1 MKKSDLVWVLL
12 LLGFTSLVLVESTR
26 TIYERLNS
34 NTPYLMGFIKTSF
47 LASMGERLVHRIKHQ
62 TYFGDRGIILKAIV
76 WGFLGMIFVLIFQV
90 FSQGV
95 IYAQNQQLLPMIE
108 QTSFW
113 ATLLTAFL
121 TSFLMN
127 VFFAPTFMMLHRMT
141 DGYIELSSGKLKNLK
156 IIRLNDVISTI
167 DFKMFIS
174 FVVIK
179 TIPLFW
185 IPAHTITFLLP
196 TQHRVL
202 FASYLSIA
210 LGIILTLAKS
220 KNEKGETL

>member
-1 MKKSDLVWVLL
+1 MKKSDFVWILL
-12 LLGFTSLVLVESTR
+12 LLGFTSLVLIESTR
-26 TIYERLNS
+26 SIYERWNLNA
-34 NTPYLMGFIKTSF
+34 PYLMGFIKTSF

-62 TYFGDRGIILKAIV
+62 TYFGDRGIVLKAIV
-76 WGFLGMIFVLIFQV
+76 WGLLGMVFVLIFQV

-95 IYAQNQQLLPMIE
+95 MYAQNNQLLPRIE
-108 QTSFW
+108 NASFW
-113 ATLLTAFL
+113 ATLLTAFS

-127 VFFAPTFMMLHRMT
+127 VFFAPTFMMLHRIT
-141 DGYIELSSGKLKNLK
+141 DGYIELSSGKIKNLNRVK
-156 IIRLNDVISTI
+156 LNEVISKI

-196 TQHRVL
+196 AQYRVL

>member
-127 VFFAPTFMMLHRMT
+127 VFFAPKFMMLHRMT

-196 TQHRVL
+196 TQYRVL

>member
-1 MKKSDLVWVLL
+1 
-12 LLGFTSLVLVESTR
+12 
-26 TIYERLNS
+26 
-34 NTPYLMGFIKTSF
+34 
-47 LASMGERLVHRIKHQ
+47 MGERLVHRIKHQ
-62 TYFGDRGIILKAIV
+62 TYFGDRGIVLKAIV
-76 WGFLGMIFVLIFQV
+76 WGLLGMVFVLIFQV

-95 IYAQNQQLLPMIE
+95 MYAQNNQLLPRIE
-108 QTSFW
+108 NASFW

-127 VFFAPTFMMLHRMT
+127 VFFAPTFMMLHRIT
-141 DGYIELSSGKLKNLK
+141 DGYIELSSGKFKNLNRVK
-156 IIRLNDVISTI
+156 LNEVISKI

-196 TQHRVL
+196 AQFRVL

-210 LGIILTLAKS
+210 LGILLTFAKS
-220 KNEKGETL
+220 KKSLGGKS